1 MSENYPGIIE
11 RHTGVECPRP
21 LTRCLI
27 CHDTAAGGEETA
39 NEVFADTL
47 RDLGLSGGKA
57 PRELASALEDLP
69 ADQDSDGDGVS
80 DQEEIA
86 ACNNPSGGELSE
98 GPGYG
103 CNGARF
109 AAHAPELD
117 GWALAAAF
125 ALCLALR
132 LRRGGAARATL
143 LLLML
148 IALEPLPACSP
159 SKILEQ
165 SFPAKVR
172 TCYEFPAPTDG
183 GVSPQTSFYGDVA
196 RPEGCDAVSGAG
208 GSSGSG
214 GSSNGAAGTSGS
226 GGSSTSS
233 NGGSASTSG
242 SGGSSSEP
250 GDAGG
255 HSDDAPDAGQG
266 GSAPVEPPLSAACRA
281 LGEARGFSDF
291 GDDTAVMLALFR
303 ASFEVGGCQDA
314 ENGQCH
320 EPGGNQPNLR
330 DGDVLARL
338 LDGRTDPEPEEYK
351 CALLL
356 PEERVWITRGAG
368 LESSLLWRK
377 LHSAP
382 SDAPFLD
389 LPEPPCGDSMPAFP
403 GEPSA
408 LSETDRQCVAG
419 WIAKVS
425 GNGGP

>member
-39 NEVFADTL
+39 NQVFADTL
-47 RDLGLSGGKA
+47 RALGLSGGKA
-57 PRELASALEDLP
+57 PRELAAALEDLP
-69 ADQDSDGDGVS
+69 DDQDSDGDGTP

-86 ACNNPSGGELSE
+86 ACMNPSGGELSE

-125 ALCLALR
+125 ALCLTLR
-132 LRRGGAARATL
+132 LRSGRPVRATL

-148 IALEPLPACSP
+148 IALEALPGCSP
-159 SKILEQ
+159 SKILEE

-172 TCYEFPAPTDG
+172 TCYEFPVARDAG
-183 GVSPQTSFYGDVA
+183 ASAQASFYGEAV
-196 RPEGCDAVSGAG
+196 RPEGCDEISAGGSGAG

-214 GSSNGAAGTSGS
+214 G
-226 GGSSTSS
+226 
-233 NGGSASTSG
+233 NGGSTSG

-250 GDAGG
+250 DDAGG
-255 HSDDAPDAGQG
+255 KLDAPPDAGQG
-266 GSAPVEPPLSAACRA
+266 GTASMEPPLSVACRA

-303 ASFEVGGCQDA
+303 SSFEVGGCQDA

-330 DGDVLARL
+330 EGDVLARL

-368 LESSLLWRK
+368 LEGSLLWRK

-419 WIAKVS
+419 WITKVS
-425 GNGGP
+425 GSGGP